1 MDPESKKLLENIYS
15 LEYENNKMLRSMKR
29 SMVWGQIMSVVYWL
43 IIIGV
48 SIGAFY
54 FLQPYINKMLN
65 LYNSVSGVEQKLN
78 PDNNSL

>member
-15 LEYENNKMLRSMKR
+15 LEYENNKILRSMKR

-43 IIIGV
+43 IIIGA

-54 FLQPYINKMLN
+54 FLQPYINKIMN
-65 LYNSVSGVEQKLN
+65 LYNSVSGVEQTIN
-78 PDNNSL
+78 PNQ

>member
-1 MDPESKKLLENIYS
+1 MDPESEKLLQSIYS
-15 LEYENNKMLRSMKR
+15 LEYENNKILRSMKR

-54 FLQPYINKMLN
+54 FLQPYINKIMD
-65 LYNSVSGVEQKLN
+65 LYNSVSGVEQKIN
-78 PDNNSL
+78 PNQ